1 MLLGLNRM
9 VGRKLHVSEMIMRP
23 GRVTEEHLDPCLSLP
38 DCRYDGAS
46 NGSPSQR
53 LKMLFHIRE
62 PSQAD
67 SDLEQTAS
75 RCA

>member
-38 DCRYDGAS
+38 DCRYDG
-46 NGSPSQR
+46 GPQR
-53 LKMLFHIRE
+53 ESE
-62 PSQAD
+62 PA
-67 SDLEQTAS
+67 LENAFPHPRAFS
-75 RCA
+75 S